1 MIPTTLT
8 LEQRQMLINQFRL
21 LLVVENEEQ
30 QEQLAKRIEILEKGY
45 TGLYPKVFDQ
55 LYEEIPISVYND
67 VEAILAMYKRINE
80 SVRNLPI
87 SEQELLNLASLEF
100 EGFDDNNEM
109 YYHMMSYLVDRM
121 DEHHDYRGRNLRSHN
136 PLSMVKYNKMLAVYN
151 RLQIANSSHY
161 SSNELQEFIDAL
173 IEEVNDEIKEN
184 ELDETE
190 AGK

>member
-8 LEQRQMLINQFRL
+8 LEQRQTLINQFRL
-21 LLVVENEEQ
+21 LLILENEEQ
-30 QEQLAKRIEILEKGY
+30 QEQLMKRIEILEKGY

-55 LYEEIPISVYND
+55 LYEEVPISVYND
-67 VEAILAMYKRINE
+67 VESILAMYKRINE
-80 SVRNLPI
+80 SVRNLPL

-184 ELDETE
+184 QLDETE

>member
-184 ELDETE
+184 QLDETE